1 MSNAAL
7 AVVIVGVALAFVI
20 WGTKGVQRTLLV
32 VGLCA
37 IALLVYLIWAGKLS
51 ISDIKSSLS
60 TAPSM
65 QPDWENGQNL
75 TALADSSQQTT
86 RRIRDTVRK

>member
-32 VGLCA
+32 LGLCA

-51 ISDIKSSLS
+51 ISDIKNSLS
-60 TAPSM
+60 TTPSV
-65 QPDWENGQNL
+65 QPGWENGQNL
-75 TALADSSQQTT
+75 LALAAPYSRQN
-86 RRIRDTVRK
+86 RRIRDTVCM